1 MALAAYLTQTRSLL
15 QLPGSDSTSLY
26 TDADLTRWINSARGQ
41 LAGDSE
47 SVRLQAT
54 LPTVNGTQ
62 VYRFSTFNTGASATN
77 GIQGIFNARMILRTV
92 TGGKAILNAWPWE
105 WFNQYYNT
113 AINLANGPPTDWA
126 QYGQGVG
133 GSIYLSPTPDA
144 VYALTI
150 DTVCYPI
157 PLTDDTT
164 VEAIPYPWTDCVP
177 YFAAY
182 LALLSAQMGARYAD
196 AIQQF
201 KMYEEFKQRARMYS
215 TPTVLPYQYEQ
226 SGTRVPI
233 PAGGVAGVTP
243 KGGQ

>member
-1 MALAAYLTQTRSLL
+1 MALTAYLAQTRSLL
-15 QLPGSDSTSLY
+15 QLPGDASTSLY
-26 TDADLTRWINSARGQ
+26 TDADLTRWINLARGQ

-62 VYRFSTFNTGASATN
+62 TYAFSAFNTGTSSVN
-77 GIQGIFNARMILRTV
+77 GIQGVLNARMILRAV
-92 TGGKAILNAWPWE
+92 SGGRTILNAWPWE

-113 AINLANGPPTDWA
+113 AINLANGPPVNWA

-133 GSIYLSPTPDA
+133 GSIYLSPIPDT
-144 VYALTI
+144 VYTLTI

-157 PLTDDTT
+157 PLVVDGT

-182 LALLSAQMGARYAD
+182 LALLSAQMEARSSD
-196 AIQQF
+196 AERCLRL
-201 KMYEEFKQRARMYS
+201 YGEFKQRARQYS
-215 TPTVLPYQYEQ
+215 TSTVLPYQYEQ
-226 SGTRVPI
+226 SGIHAPI
-233 PAGGVAGVTP
+233 PAGGIAGVS
-243 KGGQ
+243 KGAQ